1 MIYGEN
7 LKKVTTLGTYIG
19 SGNPNSQILIVG
31 KEVAT
36 DIEEGIHKELEQ
48 INLETFNNNCTSW
61 IQNIKS
67 LVMPTDIPNWSF
79 DSKENNPIHAFK
91 GVEIK
96 KEGHTWRKYQKLNN
110 FIFEK
115 ETQNV
120 INFQD
125 DFFITEMSIL
135 PSKTT
140 AKAQKKADFLE
151 KLSLRKETFFRSE
164 FIQDF
169 SVVILACGNYISGP
183 EICNIFNVHFTEEK
197 GTARQKFWIHSNAHK
212 TKLVVHTRQLSA
224 DVSDELLRG
233 IAEEVKTFL
242 REQFS
247 N

>member
-1 MIYGEN
+1 MIYTEN
-7 LKKVTTLGTYIG
+7 LKKVTTLSTYIG

-67 LVMPTDIPNWSF
+67 LVMPTDIPDWSS

-169 SVVILACGNYISGP
+169 SVVILACGNYIIGS
-183 EICNIFNVHFTEEK
+183 EICDIFNVHFVEEK
-197 GTARQKFWIHSNAHK
+197 GTGRQKFWIHSNSEK
-212 TKLVVHTRQLSA
+212 TKLVIHTRQLSA

-233 IAEEVKTFL
+233 ISNDVKFFL
-242 REQFS
+242 KEQSS